1 MFSLMRLGLHFS
13 QMSYGAMDPLVL
25 EMIRTEQLMREE
37 AAAKMRRGVPEP
49 AWVAPAVPET
59 ENEPVRKAA

>member
-37 AAAKMRRGVPEP
+37 AAAQMQRRMPEP
-49 AWVAPAVPET
+49 AWVAPAMTET
-59 ENEPVRKAA
+59 DEEPVRRAA